1 MLTKTNIVFTKTTI
15 ATLITSS
22 LTVGLITASG
32 CASRGGILGVDR
44 CADIPAGAI
53 PEPAG
58 VKVCDWQTAQVS
70 AAEADQ
76 TVFYKSDFIG
86 NSAKLAPNSINR
98 LARTANSGLA
108 ANQPAIIEP
117 SGDETLD
124 AARVAAVSL
133 QLASYGIPEPVVTVA
148 IPAALGMQGIRA
160 EQIADGLGNFGNNG
174 VRNQGMGY
182 QQMSVGGAF
191 GNTFPGATY

>member
-1 MLTKTNIVFTKTTI
+1 MLTKTNIASLTTSCLAI
-15 ATLITSS
+15 ALIT
-22 LTVGLITASG
+22 TSG
-32 CASRGGILGVDR
+32 CASRGGIFGVDR

-58 VKVCDWQTAQVS
+58 VKNCNWQTAQVS
-70 AAEADQ
+70 GAEADQ
-76 TVFYKSDFIG
+76 TVFYKCDFIG
-86 NSAKLAPNSINR
+86 NSAKIAPEAINR
-98 LARTANSGLA
+98 IARTASSGLA
-108 ANQPAIIEP
+108 TTQPSIIEP

-124 AARVAAVSL
+124 AARVTAVSL
-133 QLASYGIPEPVVTVA
+133 QLASYGIPQPVVTVA

-174 VRNQGMGY
+174 VSNGGRGY
-182 QQMSVGGAF
+182 QPMGIGVGGAF

>member
-1 MLTKTNIVFTKTTI
+1 MLTKPNIASLTTSCLAI
-15 ATLITSS
+15 ALIT
-22 LTVGLITASG
+22 TSG

-58 VKVCDWQTAQVS
+58 VKNCNWQTAQVS
-70 AAEADQ
+70 GAEADQ
-76 TVFYKSDFIG
+76 TVFYKCDFIG
-86 NSAKLAPNSINR
+86 NSAKIAPEAINR
-98 LARTANSGLA
+98 IARTASSGLA
-108 ANQPAIIEP
+108 TTQPAIIEP

-124 AARVAAVSL
+124 AARVTAVSL
-133 QLASYGIPEPVVTVA
+133 QLASYGIPQPVVTVA

-174 VRNQGMGY
+174 VSNGGRGY
-182 QQMSVGGAF
+182 QPMGIGVGGAF